1 MGAWPLSPGHAPPF
15 FDLAALARLS
25 PRLPPLDCYA
35 SAAAGRSAARSLLV
49 LISLRS
55 PRLPPRRSTAPS
67 PRPLATPRARSLLVL
82 ISLRSPRLPPP
93 SPPLGCSVSAAAGHS
108 ACALAFG
115 FDLAALA
122 SPPTSPPAARLLRL
136 RGRWPLRLRARFRF
150 RCRCARPASHLPT
163 RRSTAPSPR
172 PLATPPARSLLASIL
187 LRSPRLPPRSPPLEC
202 SVSAAAGHSACAL
215 AFGFDLAAL
224 ASPPTSPPAARLL
237 RLRGRWPL
245 RLRARPWLRSCCAR
259 PAPHPPHPALD
270 RSASAA
276 AGRYACV
283 LAFGFDL
290 AALAPPPTS
299 PPSARLLRFRG
310 RWPLRLRARFRLRSR
325 CAREAIR
332 QERSAP
338 RRTLPVGRRGSSA
351 SPR

>member
-25 PRLPPLDCYA
+25 PRL
-35 SAAAGRSAARSLLV
+35 
-49 LISLRS
+49 
-55 PRLPPRRSTAPS
+55 RRSTAMP
-67 PRPLATPRARSLLVL
+67 PRPLATPPARSLSVS

-93 SPPLGCSVSAAAGHS
+93 HPPLDCSVSAAAGRY

-115 FDLAALA
+115 FDVAALA
-122 SPPTSPPAARLLRL
+122 PPPTSPPGARLLRL

-150 RCRCARPASHLPT
+150 RSRCARLASHLPT

-172 PLATPPARSLLASIL
+172 PLATPPARSLSVSMS
-187 LRSPRLPPRSPPLEC
+187 LRSPRLPPPHPALDC

-290 AALAPPPTS
+290 AALARRFARSDRRRGGHFRSSAGAPPLVPADRRYACATS
-299 PPSARLLRFRG
+299 DRADQRLSLLAFISIKE
-310 RWPLRLRARFRLRSR
+310 L
-325 CAREAIR
+325 
-332 QERSAP
+332 P
-338 RRTLPVGRRGSSA
+338 RPGSSA
-351 SPR
+351 TIPSLVGGAPGERRRSEPPD